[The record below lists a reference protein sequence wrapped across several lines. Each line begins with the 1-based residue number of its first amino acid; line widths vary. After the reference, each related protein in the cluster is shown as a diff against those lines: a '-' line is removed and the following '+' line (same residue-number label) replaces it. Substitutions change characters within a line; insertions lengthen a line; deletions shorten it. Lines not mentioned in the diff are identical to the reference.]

1 MPQKSKNI
9 LTFAF
14 YWLMIAIEKQKERG
28 VNMEKGSGAARKSII
43 STEMKKDDF
52 AKEIMERMEELEFDV
67 EDAET
72 FPAFLEQ
79 KIKKNNERFEKEKP
93 FAIYRGYRKECAN
106 ING

>member
-1 MPQKSKNI
+1 MPQKSKTI

-43 STEMKKDDF
+43 STEMKKNDL
-52 AKEIMERMEELEFDV
+52 ATEIMERMVELEFDV

-93 FAIYRGYRKECAN
+93 FAIYRGYR
-106 ING
+106 

>member
-1 MPQKSKNI
+1 
-9 LTFAF
+9 
-14 YWLMIAIEKQKERG
+14 
-28 VNMEKGSGAARKSII
+28 MEKGSGAARKSII
-43 STEMKKDDF
+43 STEMKKDAF

>member
-1 MPQKSKNI
+1 MPQKSKTI

-43 STEMKKDDF
+43 STGMKKDDF

-93 FAIYRGYRKECAN
+93 FAIYRGYR
-106 ING
+106 

>member
-1 MPQKSKNI
+1 MPQKSKAI

-43 STEMKKDDF
+43 STGMKKDDF

-93 FAIYRGYRKECAN
+93 FAIYRGYR
-106 ING
+106 

>member
-1 MPQKSKNI
+1 
-9 LTFAF
+9 
-14 YWLMIAIEKQKERG
+14 
-28 VNMEKGSGAARKSII
+28 
-43 STEMKKDDF
+43 MKKDDF

-93 FAIYRGYRKECAN
+93 FAIYRGYR
-106 ING
+106 

>member
-1 MPQKSKNI
+1 MPQKSKTI

-52 AKEIMERMEELEFDV
+52 AKEIMERMEQLEFDV

-93 FAIYRGYRKECAN
+93 FAIYRGYR
-106 ING
+106 

>member
-43 STEMKKDDF
+43 STGMKKDDF

-93 FAIYRGYRKECAN
+93 FAIYRGYR
-106 ING
+106 